1 MILIVSN
8 NNYLVLFN
16 VKKLRL
22 LKMLKSLLRK
32 RKDNDQTFQIFFNN
46 KK

>member
-22 LKMLKSLLRK
+22 LKMLKILKSLPRK
-32 RKDNDQTFQIFFNN
+32 RNDNE
-46 KK
+46 